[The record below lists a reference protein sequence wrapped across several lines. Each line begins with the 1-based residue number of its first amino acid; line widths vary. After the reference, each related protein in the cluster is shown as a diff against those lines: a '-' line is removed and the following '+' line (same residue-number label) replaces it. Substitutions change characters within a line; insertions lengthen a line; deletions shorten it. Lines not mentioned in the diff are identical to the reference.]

1 MRNVYYK
8 YLHPKEALV
17 SDGVLNRFVT
27 RHFFLFVV
35 GLICLDVVARVY
47 SDFTHCLGPHNFK
60 TTYYIELHF
69 MV

>member
-1 MRNVYYK
+1 M
-8 YLHPKEALV
+8 

-35 GLICLDVVARVY
+35 GLICLDVVCARVY

-60 TTYYIELHF
+60 TTYYIKLHF
-69 MV
+69 MVEIWINGRCGPH